1 VLPKIDSNAISPN
14 EVVTRYL
21 LSSSHYSVNNARV
34 KPRAF
39 EPSPRDQCTS
49 VFRIDKLSEGEIWEM
64 GTRFVAEPSERQI
77 HARAE
82 ITVSNILDIN
92 LFIRPDEPPI
102 RHALITGWS
111 SEKHIRMAKAQ
122 ELAAQASLTM
132 KP

>member
-1 VLPKIDSNAISPN
+1 MLPIVDSNSISPI
-14 EVVTRYL
+14 EVVARYL

-49 VFRIDKLSEGEIWEM
+49 VFRIDELSENEIWEM
-64 GTRFVAEPSERQI
+64 GTRFVAEPSERRI
-77 HARAE
+77 HARAD
-82 ITVSNILDIN
+82 ITVSNIIN
-92 LFIRPDEPPI
+92 LNLSIRPDEPPI

-122 ELAAQASLTM
+122 ELAAQASLNM